1 MLRVVVDTNVILSG
15 ILSSKGAPAEILD
28 AWRERRFLL
37 LISPAIIAE
46 IRAVLRYP
54 RIRKKYSI
62 SDREIELL
70 ISLLEHDALLLPG
83 NADVVGSVPDDPAD
97 EMFLACVL
105 DGGADMIVSGD
116 HHLLDLEVFQDIPI
130 MSARQFLEQIN
141 E

>member
-46 IRAVLRYP
+46 VLAVLNYP
-54 RIRKKYSI
+54 RIRKKYAL
-62 SDREIELL
+62 SDSEIGQL
-70 ISLLEHDALLLPG
+70 ISLVEHDALLLPG
-83 NADVVGSVPDDPAD
+83 NPDVVGSVPDDPAD
-97 EMFLACVL
+97 EMFLACAL

-130 MSARQFLEQIN
+130 MSARKFFEQIN